1 MRKCNVC
8 TLSKCVFHTAV
19 TLLCSQSVLCVLY
32 VLQSGIE
39 ADSDDDDFDASLP
52 SCLRECPRITGADV
66 HRNSYNNECTI
77 VLEGT

>member
-1 MRKCNVC
+1 MCVNVH
-8 TLSKCVFHTAV
+8 SVNVYSPTAV

-39 ADSDDDDFDASLP
+39 ADSDDDDIDASLP

-66 HRNSYNNECTI
+66 HNNEGTI